1 MLQIL
6 LLLVLR
12 AFAET
17 SCLQRKL
24 DDRCQKARKCIGM
37 SFARFDGQKWGCY
50 EKVSKET
57 SLSCIDDQAKMKV
70 CYSGD
75 PNTGSCDRAKVHKLL
90 KTNKIKRMRKTCLV
104 KISTTIAPTTSL
116 ATVPETG
123 CLQKQLDQHCEA
135 LEGQLSTIKHVLTY
149 LIRINSLIK
158 FAPTLTVQYISMRVT
173 MVLTGSAMLKHS
185 LPTDRVQISTVFGS
199 GLVIS
204 LQLTAFYE
212 LFRAPYLQSILY
224 F

>member
-1 MLQIL
+1 MLQL
-6 LLLVLR
+6 LLLLIFR
-12 AFAET
+12 ALAET

-37 SFARFDGQKWGCY
+37 SYARYDGQKWSCY

-57 SLSCIDDQAKMKV
+57 SLGCIDDQAKMKT
-70 CYSGD
+70 CNSGD
-75 PNTGSCDRAKVHKLL
+75 SESCDRAKVHKLL
-90 KTNKIKRMRKTCLV
+90 KSNKIKRLRKSCLV

-123 CLQKQLDQHCEA
+123 CLQKQLNQHCET

-158 FAPTLTVQYISMRVT
+158 FAPTLTVQHISMRVT

-185 LPTDRVQISTVFGS
+185 
-199 GLVIS
+199 
-204 LQLTAFYE
+204 
-212 LFRAPYLQSILY
+212 
-224 F
+224 